1 MAVWS
6 VKCEIWNVKE
16 DQVEEFKI
24 VMNTRKIESDK
35 ERTNGKNHFV
45 LLLCYLL
52 ISNFP
57 SDFVSS

>member
-1 MAVWS
+1 MS
-6 VKCEIWNVKE
+6 NVKE

-24 VMNTRKIESDK
+24 VMNTRTVESDT
-35 ERTNGKNHFV
+35 EMTNGKNHFF

-57 SDFVSS
+57 CFR